1 MDFLG
6 IGWEEIL
13 LILIVALLIFGP
25 GRVVEIGRT
34 LGKTVNA
41 FKKAANEFS
50 TQITTELDKPKA
62 EVDKLKTE
70 LDKLKTETSLQKTD
84 KDQHSDRVS

>member
-13 LILIVALLIFGP
+13 LVLVVALLIFGP
-25 GRVVEIGRT
+25 GKIVEISRS
-34 LGKTVNA
+34 LGKTVHA

-50 TQITTELDKPKA
+50 TQLTMELDKPKK
-62 EVDKLKTE
+62 EP
-70 LDKLKTETSLQKTD
+70 SPPKTD
-84 KDQHSDRVS
+84 DDQHVNRAS